1 MTMEGRD
8 QLVQEVEKLKEEKE
22 MLLKTVEQLSGTVNR
37 LISRYIV
44 DEMEG

>member
-8 QLVQEVEKLKEEKE
+8 QLVQEVERLKEEKE